1 MKFKTRN
8 TYKRHLK
15 TRHGK
20 LLTATGI
27 HLMPSEE
34 FAKIRTKR
42 YSIPL
47 VPLPEISYKMPEFS
61 FKRIKNQVV
70 GFLDKKTDEE
80 VEVKTE
86 NVANN
91 AEDSVIYEELKQ
103 DIKTEV
109 ESENEGDPELATV
122 LEALA
127 QNVDSQKDASQSSNE
142 QTRPTPKI
150 LFVNEH
156 MYNNKLSSALQKEQA
171 AAV

>member
-1 MKFKTRN
+1 
-8 TYKRHLK
+8 
-15 TRHGK
+15 
-20 LLTATGI
+20 
-27 HLMPSEE
+27 
-34 FAKIRTKR
+34 
-42 YSIPL
+42 
-47 VPLPEISYKMPEFS
+47 MPEFS

-86 NVANN
+86 NVANS

-127 QNVDSQKDASQSSNE
+127 QNVDSQKDTSQSSNE